1 LNLNILYNIKG
12 VVNQVIKKYTMKKIV
27 NSVVI
32 ALIFVL
38 TSSFTNQATLKDK
51 MCNQKWKLVKTII
64 GEGDEAIEVP
74 SESKQV
80 MVFNSDF
87 TYSDKSGANEEVNF
101 SSKWEILD
109 TDKTFKLYLDESMQE
124 FTEVHIEKLDDKTL
138 HFKYELDDVMQ
149 FVYEAI

>member
-1 LNLNILYNIKG
+1 
-12 VVNQVIKKYTMKKIV
+12 VNQVIKKYTMKKIV

-32 ALIFVL
+32 ALVFVL

-51 MCNQKWKLVKTII
+51 MCKQKWQLVKTII
-64 GEGDEAIEVP
+64 GEGDDAIEVP

-80 MVFNSDF
+80 MVFNADF

-109 TDKTFKLYLDESMQE
+109 ADHSFKLYLDESMKE
-124 FTEVHIEKLDDKTL
+124 FTEAHIEKLDDKTL

>member
-1 LNLNILYNIKG
+1 MKK
-12 VVNQVIKKYTMKKIV
+12 VVNLII
-27 NSVVI
+27 I
-32 ALIFVL
+32 ALIFGL

-74 SESKQV
+74 SESVQV

-101 SSKWEILD
+101 SSKWEIID
-109 TDKTFKLYLDESMQE
+109 ADQSFKLYLDESMQE

-149 FVYEAI
+149 FVYEAY